1 MRQVGVYFVDEEI
14 ALEELVTSEDQKAPR
29 TVPDV

>member
-1 MRQVGVYFVDEEI
+1 MRQVGVHFVDEEI
-14 ALEELVTSEDQKAPR
+14 ALEELVTSEDQ

>member
-14 ALEELVTSEDQKAPR
+14 ALEELVTSEDQ